1 MPHNEYLC
9 GHKQIVDDER
19 GGCSVCV
26 QCGLVLEEQL
36 FTPNYNELYFEKEF
50 ENKNLKGEEEIKELL
65 HRINL
70 PDSYT
75 DQISKNCFSKSKS
88 TKLIPYIIYKT
99 LNEDGCHI
107 SIKEI
112 SSVSGISNSQ
122 IYKKQEKDKVLISKP
137 ELMLEKY
144 CCFFNLDFHAYTV
157 IKKQIEEAS
166 KTGHNPLTICAA
178 HIYEHTKKSNC
189 KISMKVIARELKI
202 SCISIQ
208 RYLKIKNK
216 KLK

>member
-1 MPHNEYLC
+1 
-9 GHKQIVDDER
+9 
-19 GGCSVCV
+19 
-26 QCGLVLEEQL
+26 
-36 FTPNYNELYFEKEF
+36 
-50 ENKNLKGEEEIKELL
+50 
-65 HRINL
+65 
-70 PDSYT
+70 
-75 DQISKNCFSKSKS
+75 
-88 TKLIPYIIYKT
+88 
-99 LNEDGCHI
+99 
-107 SIKEI
+107 
-112 SSVSGISNSQ
+112 
-122 IYKKQEKDKVLISKP
+122 
-137 ELMLEKY
+137 MLEKY

>member
-9 GHKQIVDDER
+9 GHKNIIDDER

-26 QCGLVLEEQL
+26 ECGLVVEEQL
-36 FTPNYNELYFEKEF
+36 FTSNYGTYFEKRN
-50 ENKNLKGEEEIKELL
+50 ENNIKTLQGEEEIKELL

-75 DQISKNCFSKSKS
+75 DQITKNLSKKSK
-88 TKLIPYIIYKT
+88 KNIPYIVYKT
-99 LNEDGCHI
+99 LNEDGCHV
-107 SIKEI
+107 SMKEI

-122 IYKKQEKDKVLISKP
+122 IYKSQEKNKVIISKP

-144 CCFFNLDFHAYTV
+144 CRFFQLDFQSYTV
-157 IKKQIEEAS
+157 IKKQIQKAL

-178 HIYEHTKKSNC
+178 HIYEHSKKINTK
-189 KISMKVIARELKI
+189 IPLKVIARELKI

-216 KLK
+216 T